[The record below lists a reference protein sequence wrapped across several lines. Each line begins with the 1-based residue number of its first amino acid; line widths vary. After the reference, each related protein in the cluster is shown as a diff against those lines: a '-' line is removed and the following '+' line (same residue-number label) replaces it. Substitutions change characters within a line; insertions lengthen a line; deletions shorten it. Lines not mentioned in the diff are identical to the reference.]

1 MGTGKSYRLFEV
13 SGIELEY
20 MIVDR
25 DTLKVKPIADL
36 LLFEKAGH
44 NSSDVKNENIGWSN
58 ELVNHVIELKTWDPV
73 SRLNGSGMDF
83 SRNITEINALL
94 EKHNAML
101 LPTAS
106 HPFMDP
112 VTETMLWQHENKEI
126 YALYDRIFGCNNHS
140 WANLQCVH
148 LNLPF
153 KGDAEFAKLHAA
165 IRFLL
170 PLIPAISA
178 SSPLRV
184 GKLTGWAD
192 SRMQAYLLHQKKMPS
207 LMGKLIPEP
216 VFSEEEYDQKI
227 FTPIRRAIEPW
238 DNDHIMD
245 PHFLNSRGAIAR
257 FDRGAIEIR
266 VTDLQE
272 CPDADIAIAS
282 LITETLKSFV
292 NEKYSKFK
300 EQSLLSEDRLYDIF
314 CKVIRDGEKT
324 LIDDKEYLNLIGIK
338 EKKVPAHEIWKQ
350 LFNEVRASM
359 QSEENDKIGYILDEG
374 TLSTRI
380 IKKLNMEPAHE
391 RIISVYKELADC
403 LKNNEIF

>member
-1 MGTGKSYRLFEV
+1 
-13 SGIELEY
+13 
-20 MIVDR
+20 
-25 DTLKVKPIADL
+25 
-36 LLFEKAGH
+36 
-44 NSSDVKNENIGWSN
+44 
-58 ELVNHVIELKTWDPV
+58 
-73 SRLNGSGMDF
+73 
-83 SRNITEINALL
+83 
-94 EKHNAML
+94 
-101 LPTAS
+101 
-106 HPFMDP
+106 
-112 VTETMLWQHENKEI
+112 
-126 YALYDRIFGCNNHS
+126 
-140 WANLQCVH
+140 
-148 LNLPF
+148 
-153 KGDAEFAKLHAA
+153 
-165 IRFLL
+165 
-170 PLIPAISA
+170 
-178 SSPLRV
+178 
-184 GKLTGWAD
+184 
-192 SRMQAYLLHQKKMPS
+192 
-207 LMGKLIPEP
+207 
-216 VFSEEEYDQKI
+216 
-227 FTPIRRAIEPW
+227 
-238 DNDHIMD
+238 MD